1 MSFMPELDNLSLDE
15 LIVRFR
21 GPATGHEDEEQ
32 VYYDE
37 AAYRM
42 PERHG
47 EKGLVFLLEELE
59 QVRDDEI
66 RLGAVLGG
74 LWLLPPQHPLGT
86 QTYLFYLDHSNELIV
101 MEAIDG
107 LAHLEA
113 TEAHDRV
120 LAHLAHPSQ
129 YVVGAVLRYMSRLF
143 RDEALSILLEALR
156 DERYIV
162 RECAVDE
169 LDELDPP
176 AFDAEVASHI
186 RPLLDGS
193 HPDERSAARWY
204 FAHLADKCEPDEEV

>member
-1 MSFMPELDNLSLDE
+1 MPELDNLSLHE
-15 LIVRFR
+15 LIARFG

-37 AAYRM
+37 IAYLM

-47 EKGLVFLLEELE
+47 ANGTAFLLRELG
-59 QVRDDEI
+59 QIRDDET

-74 LWLLPPQHPLGT
+74 LRFLPPHDPVGIQIT
-86 QTYLFYLDHSNELIV
+86 RFYLDHANEFIV

-107 LAHLEA
+107 LAHLEV

-120 LAHLAHPSQ
+120 LAHLVHPSQ
-129 YVVGAVLRYMSRLF
+129 YVVGAVLRYMSKLF
-143 RDEALSILLEALR
+143 PDEAKSILHKALSDR
-156 DERYIV
+156 RYVV

-176 AFDAEVASHI
+176 AFDVEVASHI
-186 RPLLDGS
+186 RPLLGDS
-193 HPDERSAARWY
+193 HPDVRSAARWY
-204 FAHLADKCEPDEEV
+204 FESLAYMAEAHEEA